1 METRDPIDEAYVLQ
15 AARRAGLEL
24 SAEQLPGVVE
34 HFQRAAAMARLLD
47 DFALPADEEIA
58 PTWRP

>member
-15 AARRAGLEL
+15 AARLAGLEL
-24 SAEQLPGVVE
+24 GAEQLPGVVE
-34 HFQRAAAMARLLD
+34 HLRRAAAMARLLEE
-47 DFALPADEEIA
+47 FALPDDEEIA